1 MIMCGF
7 QDQGRKY
14 EEEEEEEEEEDEDIA
29 SVE

>member
-14 EEEEEEEEEEDEDIA
+14 EEEEEEEEEDEDIA

>member
-14 EEEEEEEEEEDEDIA
+14 EEEEEEEEEDEDIV

>member
-1 MIMCGF
+1 MCGF

-14 EEEEEEEEEEDEDIA
+14 EEEEEEEEEDEDIA

>member
-14 EEEEEEEEEEDEDIA
+14 EEEEEEEEDEDIA